1 MEWRIYSC
9 RPTSDRGICIKKR
22 NLSSR
27 KWDPIKIQQFQAYPF
42 ESIFDLNQMRPDDKL
57 LIFMEDAVPNV
68 KIRFCQFGKLSW
80 NLEIQFVQRGNTGF
94 FQWNQFVISLVHK
107 IHCPVV
113 GSISEVLFKMKY
125 WEDVWALSTCVES
138 VEIFRPVLF
147 KRLQNEGKP
156 KQLIACKLP
165 IFLSRDD
172 KLTNEGSRK
181 TTLCHWQIVNRNSTF
196 SNHICWIQNTK
207 LAIDKNKIRW
217 MDKCYSDSNYG
228 VK

>member
-9 RPTSDRGICIKKR
+9 YPTSDRGTCIKTR

-42 ESIFDLNQMRPDDKL
+42 ESTFDLNQMRPDDKL

-68 KIRFCQFGKLSW
+68 KIQFCQFGQLSW

-94 FQWNQFVISLVHK
+94 FQWNQFVSSSVHK

-125 WEDVWALSTCVES
+125 WEDVLKFSDLSCLKGVS
-138 VEIFRPVLF
+138 RH
-147 KRLQNEGKP
+147 QNEGRP

-165 IFLSRDD
+165 IFLSHDD
-172 KLTNEGSRK
+172 KLTNGGSRK
-181 TTLCHWQIVNRNSTF
+181 TTLCHWQIVDRNFTF

-217 MDKCYSDSNYG
+217 MDKCYSDSNNG